1 MSWLW
6 AKTSRVALPRRPAD
20 REGLARSLSRCVA
33 VVLRISTSHRAFLPA
48 LTVLAIALVLPSLWA
63 GLWSDDYAL
72 LAILSGSSALSDV
85 YPSRLDIFNFFDG
98 TPGRTRRMLDLGLL
112 PWWTFP
118 GARVAFWRPVSA
130 LTHWLDYAVWR
141 DLPALM
147 HAQSLLWWSG
157 LVVAVALMFRRL
169 MGPAWAAGI
178 AALLYALDAGHAGAV
193 TWVAGRNTILGA
205 LFGTLTLLFHD
216 RWRRDGW
223 RAGSLLAPGSLAV
236 ALLSAEGAVAT
247 GAYLVAH
254 AVFLD
259 GGSWR
264 RRLPALLPHAIVVTA
279 WQLLY
284 TGLGYGVRG
293 FSPDYLNPLREP
305 LQFARA
311 LGKNGPVLLL
321 AQWTGPSA
329 ESFPQLAAGAARAR
343 WIGAVLILAVLG
355 ALLAPLLRRDPVARF
370 WSLGQVLAVVPAC
383 AASPDDRQ
391 LFFVGLG
398 AMGLLARFVCGLLDR
413 EPWGPGRLLW
423 RRPATL
429 LAAALVAVHLVASP
443 LQLVRA
449 AIRTGDGSLEQVSD
463 SIPADPGIRRQLV
476 VIVNL
481 PSAVAVS
488 YSFFIRTVKGQ
499 PIPAQTLVLA
509 SGAPLSVYRA
519 DARTLRVRWE
529 GPQERLFRPRDNPMT
544 LRERVGLAGAD
555 IEVTA
560 LTEDGWPAEAVFRF
574 DRDLEDPALR
584 WLRWATDNGHGRFV
598 TAVPPSIGG
607 TALVR

>member
-1 MSWLW
+1 
-6 AKTSRVALPRRPAD
+6 
-20 REGLARSLSRCVA
+20 
-33 VVLRISTSHRAFLPA
+33 
-48 LTVLAIALVLPSLWA
+48 
-63 GLWSDDYAL
+63 
-72 LAILSGSSALSDV
+72 
-85 YPSRLDIFNFFDG
+85 
-98 TPGRTRRMLDLGLL
+98 
-112 PWWTFP
+112 
-118 GARVAFWRPVSA
+118 
-130 LTHWLDYAVWR
+130 
-141 DLPALM
+141 
-147 HAQSLLWWSG
+147 
-157 LVVAVALMFRRL
+157 
-169 MGPAWAAGI
+169 
-178 AALLYALDAGHAGAV
+178 
-193 TWVAGRNTILGA
+193 
-205 LFGTLTLLFHD
+205 
-216 RWRRDGW
+216 
-223 RAGSLLAPGSLAV
+223 
-236 ALLSAEGAVAT
+236 
-247 GAYLVAH
+247 
-254 AVFLD
+254 
-259 GGSWR
+259 
-264 RRLPALLPHAIVVTA
+264 
-279 WQLLY
+279 
-284 TGLGYGVRG
+284 
-293 FSPDYLNPLREP
+293 
-305 LQFARA
+305 
-311 LGKNGPVLLL
+311 
-321 AQWTGPSA
+321 
-329 ESFPQLAAGAARAR
+329 
-343 WIGAVLILAVLG
+343 
-355 ALLAPLLRRDPVARF
+355 
-370 WSLGQVLAVVPAC
+370 
-383 AASPDDRQ
+383 
-391 LFFVGLG
+391 
-398 AMGLLARFVCGLLDR
+398 MGLLARFLCGLLDR

-529 GPQERLFRPRDNPMT
+529 GSQERLFRASDNPMT